1 MRALGF
7 PLENLKLFNE
17 IDTDGSQAI
26 EFDEF
31 LKYITM
37 PISQNDD
44 KKDLDQI
51 FKLFDPDQLG
61 FINLKNLKKIALEL
75 GENMDDHQLQDMIER
90 ADTDGDNLVT

>member
-1 MRALGF
+1 LFDADGGGSIEQKELESAMRALGF

-44 KKDLDQI
+44 KKDLD
-51 FKLFDPDQLG
+51 
-61 FINLKNLKKIALEL
+61 
-75 GENMDDHQLQDMIER
+75 
-90 ADTDGDNLVT
+90 